1 MKNSFYHITLLFAA
15 GLLVASC
22 AQTPESDQAATT
34 EAQDAAAAAGATYA
48 VDLSASTLEWI
59 GAKVT
64 ARHSGTLALKSGS
77 LTVDGENLTGGSFVI
92 DMNSL
97 TVTGPEG
104 TDPGMNANLQGHL
117 MSPDFFDVPTYPE
130 AVFEITG
137 ITVTTDTI
145 VETEDP
151 GQTEV
156 SRYKVTNPTHR
167 ISGNLTIKDQTKNI
181 EFPAKVTVANGTVEA
196 MAKFTIDRTNW
207 GITYAGKADDLIRNE
222 VYIGLALKAN
232 Q

>member
-1 MKNSFYHITLLFAA
+1 
-15 GLLVASC
+15 V
-22 AQTPESDQAATT
+22 
-34 EAQDAAAAAGATYA
+34 
-48 VDLSASTLEWI
+48 
-59 GAKVT
+59 
-64 ARHSGTLALKSGS
+64 
-77 LTVDGENLTGGSFVI
+77 TVDGDNLTGGSFVI

-137 ITVTTDTI
+137 VTVTTDTI
-145 VETEDP
+145 TETDDP
-151 GQTEV
+151 VQTEV
-156 SRYKVTNPTHR
+156 NRYKVTNPTHR
-167 ISGNLTIKDQTKNI
+167 ISGNLTLKDQTKNI
-181 EFPAKVTVANGTVEA
+181 EFPAKVSITNGTVEA

-207 GITYAGKADDLIRNE
+207 GITYPGKADDLIRNE